1 MLSLTRKTDYAL
13 LALTYLAMRPAEVVS
28 AREMAERFGLS
39 SGLLMNVLKQLG
51 AAGLVDS
58 VRGARGGY
66 RLAER
71 PERITLAD
79 LIDTMEG
86 PVRLA
91 PCVGGGKGDEPN
103 GCGAS
108 SLCPIQGPLQL
119 LHDRLRGFFGEI
131 TLAELVAVESRRD
144 ADGANVGV
152 QQS

>member
-13 LALTYLAMRPAEVVS
+13 LALTVLAMRPAEVLS

-58 VRGARGGY
+58 VRGAHGGY
-66 RLAER
+66 RLAAP

-91 PCVGGGKGDEPN
+91 PCVGGNGEDPGD
-103 GCGAS
+103 CDAS
-108 SLCPIQGPLQL
+108 SRCPIQGPLQR
-119 LHDRLRGFFGEI
+119 LHERLRAFFGDI
-131 TLAELVAVESRRD
+131 TLAELVAADARRGSG
-144 ADGANVGV
+144 GATMGA
-152 QQS
+152 QPS